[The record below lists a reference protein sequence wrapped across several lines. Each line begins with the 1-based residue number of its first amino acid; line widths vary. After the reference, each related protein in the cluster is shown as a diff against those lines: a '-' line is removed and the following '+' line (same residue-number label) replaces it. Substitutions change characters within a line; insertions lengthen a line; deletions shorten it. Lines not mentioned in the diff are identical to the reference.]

1 MSVDSLDVE
10 GMTDLTMWSCSCR
23 SVYQTG
29 LKSFLVCFVLL
40 AKHMKIPVKI

>member
-23 SVYQTG
+23 SVCQTE
-29 LKSFLVCFVLL
+29 LKVYLCILVY
-40 AKHMKIPVKI
+40 